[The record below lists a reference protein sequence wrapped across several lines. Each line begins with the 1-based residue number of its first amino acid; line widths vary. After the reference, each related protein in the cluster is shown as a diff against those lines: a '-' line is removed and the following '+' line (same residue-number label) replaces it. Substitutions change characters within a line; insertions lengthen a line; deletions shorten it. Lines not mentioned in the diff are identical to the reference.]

1 MNGSPPGEPV
11 DRPVRARTRAGRL
24 AALDAW
30 VCHERAGVL
39 RPGGVVLDVGF
50 GAEPVTTRELAASL
64 RAVEPSLEVVGVERE
79 AARVVEAEGVRLVQG
94 DFASLAA
101 LGPACLVRAMNVLRG
116 YREDEV
122 PAIHAALGAA
132 TAEGGLVL
140 EGSADTEGHVT
151 AAWVLVRRGGALVRE
166 ALLFHTDFSRG
177 FSPWLFRDWLPRD
190 LRRRVKPGEPVHAL
204 LSAWA
209 DAVAALGPGLAP
221 RARFE
226 DSVEAMRAHGLEA
239 SEWERAHG
247 YARWRVGGRS

>member
-1 MNGSPPGEPV
+1 MSGGEAPV
-11 DRPVRARTRAGRL
+11 DRAVRARTRPGRL

-30 VCHERAGVL
+30 VCHERASVL
-39 RPGGVVLDVGF
+39 RLGGPVLDVGY
-50 GAEPVTTRELAASL
+50 GAEPVTTLELAAAV
-64 RAVEPSLEVVGVERE
+64 RAVAPGLEVVGVERD
-79 AARVVEAEGVRLVQG
+79 AARVTAVEGVRLVHG
-94 DFASLAA
+94 DFGALAA

-151 AAWVLVRRGGALVRE
+151 AAWVLAKRGGALVRE

-209 DAVAALGPGLAP
+209 GAVEALGPGLAP
-221 RARFE
+221 RARF
-226 DSVEAMRAHGLEA
+226 DGILAAMAAHGLEA
-239 SEWERAHG
+239 TDWERAHG
-247 YARWRVGGRS
+247 FARWRPAG

>member
-1 MNGSPPGEPV
+1 MSGSPGDEPV
-11 DRPVRARTRAGRL
+11 DRAVRARTRAGRL

-30 VCHERAGVL
+30 VCHERAEVL

-50 GAEPVTTRELAASL
+50 GAEPVTTLELAAAA
-64 RAVEPSLEVVGVERE
+64 RAVTPDLEVVGVERD
-79 AARVVEAEGVRLVQG
+79 AARVGEVEGVRLVRG

-101 LGPACLVRAMNVLRG
+101 LGPACLVRVMNVLRG

-132 TAEGGLVL
+132 TAEDGLVL

-151 AAWVLVRRGGALVRE
+151 TAWVLSKRGGALVRD

-209 DAVAALGPGLAP
+209 AAVEALGPGREP

-226 DSVEAMRAHGLEA
+226 ESLGAMRAQGLEA
-239 SEWERAHG
+239 SAWERANG
-247 YARWRVGGRS
+247 YARWRSV